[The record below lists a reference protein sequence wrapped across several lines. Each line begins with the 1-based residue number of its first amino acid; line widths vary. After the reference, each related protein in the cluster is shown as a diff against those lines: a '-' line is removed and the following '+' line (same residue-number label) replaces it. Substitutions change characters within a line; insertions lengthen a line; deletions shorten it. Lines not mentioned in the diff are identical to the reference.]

1 MSDLVRR
8 RPTITDVAQ
17 LAGVSHQTVSRYLR
31 FSGNGLKPMTRER
44 VERAIRELD
53 YRPNLVARS
62 MRTRRTGRLAV
73 LMPPMVFSSHRLLV
87 TNPNRI
93 LAGATAAA
101 HAEGYVVEVLSLED
115 EAAGRTERMLELS
128 DSGQVEG
135 ILSFASVPRSSE
147 ERLRRSATVVFSAG
161 FDDEMR
167 TVGDLADGT
176 PIARIMEHL
185 VELGHRRFLHVA
197 GDLHFPSARGRKQTY
212 LDTIEHLGLESLGVY
227 DGDWSGES
235 GVAAVQSLAASPRPT
250 AVIAANDLVAAGV
263 IRGAKDRGWEVPG
276 QLSVTGWDNYPV
288 GPFLSPSLTTVETD
302 LYRLGSNAMKR
313 LVATLRGESPEISA
327 EPLSRIIWREST
339 GPCPAEDL

>member
-1 MSDLVRR
+1 MSGLVRR

-31 FSGNGLKPMTRER
+31 FGGNGLKPMTRER
-44 VERAIRELD
+44 VEGAIRELD

-73 LMPPMVFSSHRLLV
+73 LMPPMVFSTYRVPVS
-87 TNPNRI
+87 NPNRI

-101 HAEGYVVEVLSLED
+101 HGEGYVVEVLSFED
-115 EAAGRTERMLELS
+115 AADGRTDRMLELS

-135 ILSFASVPRSSE
+135 ILSFAAVPRSSE
-147 ERLRRSATVVFSAG
+147 ERLRRGATVVVSAD

-167 TVGDLADGT
+167 TVGELAEGT
-176 PIARIMEHL
+176 PIARIMQRL
-185 VELGHRRFLHVA
+185 AELGHRRFLHVA
-197 GDLHFPSARGRKQTY
+197 GDLQFASARGRKQTY
-212 LDTIEHLGLESLGVY
+212 LDTVERLGLESVGVY

-235 GVAAVQSLAASPRPT
+235 GVEAIRSLPAGPRPT

-263 IRGAKDRGWEVPG
+263 LRGAKDHGWDVPG
-276 QLSVTGWDNYPV
+276 DLSVTGWDNYPV

-302 LYRLGSNAMKR
+302 LFRLGGNAMKR
-313 LVATLRGESPEISA
+313 LIATLRGESPELSD

-339 GPCPAEDL
+339 GPCQDR